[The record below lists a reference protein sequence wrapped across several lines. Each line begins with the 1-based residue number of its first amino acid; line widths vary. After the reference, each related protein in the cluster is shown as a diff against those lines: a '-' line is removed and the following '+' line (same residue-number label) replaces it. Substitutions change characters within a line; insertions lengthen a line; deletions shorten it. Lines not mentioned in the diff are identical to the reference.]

1 MKLFQSNQDVGGVSR
16 WIGDGFCDDMN
27 NNEDCTIVLDNVGG
41 GADQFD
47 GGDCCGTDAMHNY
60 CIECICF
67 GKLKFS
73 ITWARVDQICY
84 GMIKFNIAWTKT
96 FTENWTSIQSFFVL
110 ILKTA

>member
-1 MKLFQSNQDVGGVSR
+1 MYMKLFQSNQDVGGVSR

-73 ITWARVDQICY
+73 ITPSPRLTRIFGIPEFRVTR
-84 GMIKFNIAWTKT
+84 K
-96 FTENWTSIQSFFVL
+96 SR
-110 ILKTA
+110 